1 MKPHRFDIIS
11 FVFGAIFLV
20 FTVSAVWNTD
30 LNFSLSVWVLPAAA
44 LILGIGLLAS
54 TLRSGNPESVDDD

>member
-1 MKPHRFDIIS
+1 MKTHRFDIIS

-20 FTVSAVWNTD
+20 FAVSAVWNAD
-30 LNFSLSVWVLPAAA
+30 LNFSLSVWVLPGAA

-54 TLRSGNPESVDDD
+54 TLRS